1 MLDDR
6 RENKEEKFNIF
17 EKIQD
22 LFEDAKTLF
31 DLQGKIVVFL
41 EPPQKQV
48 WDILKEEFR
57 NL

>member
-22 LFEDAKTLF
+22 LFEDAKTLI
-31 DLQGKIVVFL
+31 DLRGKIVVFL
-41 EPPQKQV
+41 EPPQKEV

>member
-1 MLDDR
+1 MLDDKK
-6 RENKEEKFNIF
+6 ENKEEKFNIL

-22 LFEDAKTLF
+22 LFKDTKTLI
-31 DLQGKIVVFL
+31 DLRGKILVFL
-41 EPPQKQV
+41 EPLQKEV